1 MAVPSS
7 HPGTFVSCFVINA
20 AYSPEPLVL
29 WGTGDRERVGGSPD
43 LHRMLLVSA
52 QPALGDPIWNE
63 PELPPPYG
71 APSLG

>member
-7 HPGTFVSCFVINA
+7 RPGTFVSCFVINA

-29 WGTGDRERVGGSPD
+29 WGRGDRERAGGSRG
-43 LHRMLLVSA
+43 LHRMLLVLA

-63 PELPPPYG
+63 PELPRPVVPP
-71 APSLG
+71 A